1 MAKVTL
7 TDLSSLTNQTS
18 AITIINQN
26 MDDIAAAIENTLS
39 RDGTSPN
46 EMESD
51 LDMND
56 NRILNLPEPLTDTEP
71 LRLGDVD
78 LTVNGAL
85 YLSGTS
91 STSNSVGS
99 GSKTWTTQSSRLFT
113 TGQYVTI
120 TTGST
125 SPMMYGQVTSYT
137 GGSLTVNVVY
147 AIGSG
152 TYTDW
157 YIFIS
162 GAPSVLSTL
171 ADGDYGDLSV
181 ASGVFTI
188 DSNVL
193 SAFGRTL
200 IDDTDA
206 ATARATL
213 GAVIGTNVQA
223 WDADLDSWAA
233 VVRAT
238 GFDTFTAT
246 PSSANLRSLLTDET
260 GTGSAVFA
268 TSPTLVTPILGTPTS
283 GTLTNCT
290 GLPVSTGI
298 SGLGTNVA
306 VFLATPSSANLAA
319 ALTDETGSGASVFAT
334 SPTLVTPI
342 LGTPTSGTLTNC
354 TGLPVATGISGLG
367 TGVATFLATPSSANL
382 AAALTDETGT
392 GANVFATS
400 PTLVTPIL
408 GTPTSGTLTNCTGLP
423 ISTGVSGL
431 GTGVATFL
439 ATPSSANL
447 AAALTDE
454 TGSGANVFATSP
466 TLVTPILG
474 TPTSGTLTNCT
485 GLPISTGV
493 SGLGTGVA
501 TFLATPSSANL
512 AAALTDETGSGA
524 NVFGT
529 SPTITTPVL
538 TVNDSDLTIQDNLDT
553 SKKAQFQLSGITTAT
568 TRTYTLPDITDT
580 LVTLTAAQTLT
591 NKTLTSPTLTT
602 PALGTPASGTLTNCT
617 GLPVSTG
624 ISGLGTGVATFLATP
639 SSANL
644 ISAVT
649 DETGS
654 GSLVFATSPT
664 LVTPI
669 LGTPTSGTL
678 TNCTGL
684 PVSTG
689 ISGLGTG
696 VATFLAS
703 PSSAN
708 LAAALTDETG
718 SGSAVFATSPTL
730 VTPILGTPTSGTLT
744 NCTGLPVSTGISGL
758 GTGVAT
764 FLATPSSAN
773 LISAI
778 TDETGT
784 GSLVFATSPTLVT
797 PILGTPT
804 SGTLTNCTGLP
815 TAGLVANAVTNAKL
829 AQVATATFK
838 GRTTAGTGDVE
849 DLTATQATA
858 LLNAMVGDS
867 GSGGT
872 KGLVPAPVAGDST
885 KFLRG
890 DGTFQTIPGGGD
902 ALTSGNLSQF
912 AATTSLQLASVISDE
927 TGSGALVFATSPTLV
942 TPALGTPA
950 SGTLT
955 NCTGLPVSGITA
967 STSTALGVGSIELG
981 HATDTTIA
989 RSSAGVV
996 TIEGARIETARIGEI
1011 ITWTTSTAPTNTLV
1025 CDGSAVSRTTYADLF
1040 AVIGDDFG
1048 TGNGTTTFNLPD
1060 FRGRFLRGYANG
1072 SSNDPDRASRTD
1084 RGDGTT
1090 GDAVGTKQGHAVQD
1104 HDHTRDTGT
1113 NYRVLGS
1120 AGSNSLDTVAGSN
1133 NNLEAT
1139 TGVVYTGTTSTE
1151 TRPINIYVQY
1161 CIVYQ

>member
-7 TDLSSLTNQTS
+7 TDLTSLTNQTS

-39 RDGTSPN
+39 RDGASPN
-46 EMESD
+46 EMEAD
-51 LDMND
+51 FDMND

-91 STSNSVGS
+91 STSNSVGT

-147 AIGSG
+147 SVGSG

-171 ADGDYGDLSV
+171 ADGDYGDITV
-181 ASGVFTI
+181 ASNVLTI
-188 DSNVL
+188 DSNVI

-200 IDDTDA
+200 VDD
-206 ATARATL
+206 ATASDARTTL
-213 GAVIGTNVQA
+213 GVAIGSDVQA
-223 WDADLDSWAA
+223 YDADLTTWAGVTPA
-233 VVRAT
+233 AGVT
-238 GFDTFTAT
+238 TFLTT
-246 PSSANLRSLLTDET
+246 PSSANLISAVTDET
-260 GTGSAVFA
+260 GTGS
-268 TSPTLVTPILGTPTS
+268 L
-283 GTLTNCT
+283 
-290 GLPVSTGI
+290 
-298 SGLGTNVA
+298 
-306 VFLATPSSANLAA
+306 
-319 ALTDETGSGASVFAT
+319 
-334 SPTLVTPI
+334 
-342 LGTPTSGTLTNC
+342 
-354 TGLPVATGISGLG
+354 
-367 TGVATFLATPSSANL
+367 
-382 AAALTDETGT
+382 
-392 GANVFATS
+392 VFATS

-447 AAALTDE
+447 IAAVTNE
-454 TGSGANVFATSP
+454 TG
-466 TLVTPILG
+466 
-474 TPTSGTLTNCT
+474 
-485 GLPISTGV
+485 
-493 SGLGTGVA
+493 
-501 TFLATPSSANL
+501 
-512 AAALTDETGSGA
+512 TGS
-524 NVFGT
+524 
-529 SPTITTPVL
+529 L
-538 TVNDSDLTIQDNLDT
+538 
-553 SKKAQFQLSGITTAT
+553 
-568 TRTYTLPDITDT
+568 
-580 LVTLTAAQTLT
+580 
-591 NKTLTSPTLTT
+591 
-602 PALGTPASGTLTNCT
+602 
-617 GLPVSTG
+617 
-624 ISGLGTGVATFLATP
+624 
-639 SSANL
+639 
-644 ISAVT
+644 
-649 DETGS
+649 
-654 GSLVFATSPT
+654 
-664 LVTPI
+664 
-669 LGTPTSGTL
+669 
-678 TNCTGL
+678 
-684 PVSTG
+684 
-689 ISGLGTG
+689 
-696 VATFLAS
+696 
-703 PSSAN
+703 
-708 LAAALTDETG
+708 
-718 SGSAVFATSPTL
+718 VFATSPTL

-773 LISAI
+773 LISAV

-797 PILGTPT
+797 PILGTPASGT
-804 SGTLTNCTGLP
+804 LTNCTGLPVATGISGLGTGVTTFLATPSSANLAAAVTDETGSGSLVFGTSPTIMTPVLTVNDGDFTLRDNVDNTKQALFQLSAISTVTTRIYTLPDVTDTLVALTATQTLTNKTLTSPTLTTPVLGTPSSGTLTNCTGLPVSTGISGLGTGVATFLATPSSANLISAVTDETGTGSLVFATSPTLVTPILGTPASGTLTNCTGLP

-858 LLNAMVGDS
+858 LLNVMVGDS
-867 GSGGT
+867 GLGGT
-872 KGLVPAPVAGDST
+872 KGLVPAPVSGDST

-912 AATTSLQLASVISDE
+912 AATTSLQLAGVISDE

-967 STSTALGVGSIELG
+967 STSAALGVGSIELG
-981 HATDTTIA
+981 HASDTTLSRSSAGVLAVEGVTVSMNSTSATHTAGTIELGHASDTTIA

-1025 CDGSAVSRTTYADLF
+1025 CDGSAVSRTTYAALF

-1060 FRGRFLRGYANG
+1060 FRGRFLRGFANG

-1133 NNLEAT
+1133 NNLEGT
-1139 TGVVYTGTTSTE
+1139 TGVISTGTNSTE